1 MGITV
6 KTMVVAKKHPRKTF
20 FSISFYSADIVTG
33 EEILAAHTSKP
44 YYIEH
49 LIIAGDFDGY
59 VLFGD
64 GESGNA
70 VETVARDFIM
80 TNTGLPYDNEFKR
93 PIKLTDAKSITISGI
108 EASAGTA
115 GPVAGIVEG
124 FYIT

>member
-6 KTMVVAKKHPRKTF
+6 TTMTVAKTHPRKTYF
-20 FSISFYSADIVTG
+20 ALSFYSANIVAG
-33 EEILAAHTSKP
+33 EEILAAHSSKP

-49 LIIAGDFDGY
+49 LIIAGDYDGY
-59 VLFGD
+59 ALFGD

-70 VETVARDFIM
+70 VQTVARDFIM
-80 TNTGLPYDNEFKR
+80 TNTGLSYDNVFKR
-93 PIKLTDAKSITISGI
+93 PIKLTAAKGITISGI